1 MYGNPNCYTQDC
13 VRIEVPS
20 VVHTEGS
27 CYRHQRFFSCCSPLR
42 RRDRGLLNSS
52 SWRRLSQLSLRVC
65 RRCFYW
71 TWRRGFCF
79 GCRWWCSCH
88 VHGERLCH
96 HAATYC
102 AYQSPPCH
110 RKRSRTKIASN
121 VSLWWTYKAC
131 PLRPVHDDIIEFLNA
146 VVKVTLILDNNIFFF
161 VLACVALN
169 AVNSVEILFCRC
181 DLPLLVP

>member
-1 MYGNPNCYTQDC
+1 MYGNPNCYTQVC
-13 VRIEVPS
+13 VIIEMPS
-20 VVHTEGS
+20 VVHMEGS
-27 CYRHQRFFSCCSPLR
+27 CYRHQRFCSFCSKLR
-42 RRDRGLLNSS
+42 RRS
-52 SWRRLSQLSLRVC
+52 LSQLFLRVC
-65 RRCFYW
+65 RRCLYW
-71 TWRRGFCF
+71 TWSRGFCF
-79 GCRWWCSCH
+79 GWRWWCSCD